1 MASDL
6 FHKID
11 GCRVCGNKDIITVL
25 DLGDQFLS
33 GIFPKKIDLDM
44 PRGPLK
50 LVKCNEE
57 GGGCGHV
64 QLEHT
69 YDLPTMYGD
78 NYGYRSG
85 LNASMVKHLEKKSK
99 DILDHMDLKEGDIV
113 VDIAGNDGTFLGFF
127 DDNFRLG
134 WAWYRT
140 LFPTTITRRII
151 KRKTGKF
158 LTFDDTP
165 FYIYNEDVAKKIKN
179 YFPKTKVIIILRN
192 PIERAYSNY
201 HLAVRMGDE
210 KRTFDQTI
218 DDEIQKIGKYDEIK
232 MDDFI
237 SQSYLGRGFY
247 AKQLE
252 IWLKYFP
259 ASVIKVLESNRFA
272 NNTKEV
278 MNEIFEF
285 LDLPDHDITNLEKKN
300 VAEYPPMRIETRQK
314 LCDFF
319 SEYNE
324 KLYDMLKVRYDW
336 S

>member
-1 MASDL
+1 MSESE
-6 FHKID
+6 K
-11 GCRVCGNKDIITVL
+11 NQT
-25 DLGDQFLS
+25 
-33 GIFPKKIDLDM
+33 
-44 PRGPLK
+44 
-50 LVKCNEE
+50 LVKIFRNFKYVLIKRHIYGLTSSIRVLPDFFVI
-57 GGGCGHV
+57 GGV
-64 QLEHT
+64 
-69 YDLPTMYGD
+69 
-78 NYGYRSG
+78 RSG
-85 LNASMVKHLEKKSK
+85 TTSMYHYLGQHPSIEKSAY
-99 DILDHMDLKEGDIV
+99 DE
-113 VDIAGNDGTFLGFF
+113 LGFF

-134 WAWYRT
+134 WGWYRT
-140 LFPTTITRRII
+140 LFPTTITKKNI

-165 FYIYNEDVAKKIKN
+165 FYIYSEDVAKKIKN
-179 YFPKTKVIIILRN
+179 YFPKTKLIVILRN
-192 PIERAYSNY
+192 PIERAHSNY

-237 SQSYLGRGFY
+237 SQSYLGRGLY

-252 IWLKYFP
+252 IWFKHFS
-259 ASVIKVLESNRFA
+259 ASAIKVLESNRFS
-272 NNTKEV
+272 NNTKET

-285 LDLPDHDITNLEKKN
+285 LDLPDHNITNLEKKN
-300 VAEYPPMRIETRQK
+300 VAEYPPMRTETRQK

-336 S
+336 R